1 MLTELRLSNFRL
13 FDDEVIVRF
22 RPITILIGENNAGK
36 SSVIKFLLML
46 QQSLDPGN
54 PQFLS
59 PEGDRVHLGIFS
71 ELKNSLTKEQKI
83 QFHLVSDRPI
93 SPSFQLSDYISKG
106 GFENIDTSDMK
117 FSSKVE
123 ADVFYSSE
131 SQTGITRYSLTEE
144 SSDTAIIERS
154 MNVSDDS
161 NFLGT
166 TKEMYQEVE
175 SIKMDHENPKEVVDR
190 LEKMNTQL
198 ARLAAESEFLGHLR
212 YEIGSLRH
220 LLPIRQEF
228 QRVVLLSPPPTTEV
242 GQNGKYAIPHLHR
255 MVSAN
260 DADYQFIKPHLRNV
274 TGISDIDFEKTSN
287 YMSRC
292 LARNAATGARVLIAD
307 YGFGVSQC
315 LPIFVQGAIMNRE
328 TFLMVE
334 QPEAHLHPTAQ
345 LEMGSFFG
353 ELWND
358 RRIGS
363 IIETHSDNILLRL
376 RRLVATGELDAKDV
390 SIAYFKHDEENKNMP
405 IVKNLY
411 INEDGSMQRGL
422 PMQFFGKN
430 VEEVLE
436 IGAGRYQKR
445 NAK

>member
-22 RPITILIGENNAGK
+22 RPITVLIGENNAGK
-36 SSVIKFLLML
+36 SSVVKFLLML

-54 PQFLS
+54 PQFLR

-71 ELKNSLTKEQKI
+71 ELNNSLTKEQKLH
-83 QFHLVSDRPI
+83 FELFSDRPV
-93 SPSFQLSDYISKG
+93 SPSFLLSDYIKKG
-106 GFENIDTSDMK
+106 DFENIDNSNMK
-117 FSSKVE
+117 FTSKVE

-131 SQTGITRYSLTEE
+131 SQTGTTKYSLIEE
-144 SSDTAIIERS
+144 STGTEVIDRP

-166 TKEMYQEVE
+166 AKKLYQEFD
-175 SIKMDHENPKEVVDR
+175 SIKMNHKNPEEMIAN
-190 LEKMNTQL
+190 LEKMS
-198 ARLAAESEFLGHLR
+198 ARLAAEGEFLGNFR
-212 YEIGSLRH
+212 YDISSLRH

-228 QRVVLLSPPPTTEV
+228 QRVVLLAPPPTTEV

-260 DADYQFIKPHLRNV
+260 DANYQFIRPHLKNV

-292 LARNAATGARVLIAD
+292 LAQNAATGAKVLIAD

-345 LEMGSFFG
+345 LEMGSFFCD
-353 ELWND
+353 LWKKRD
-358 RRIGS
+358 VGS
-363 IIETHSDNILLRL
+363 IIETHSDNILLRI
-376 RRLVATGELDAKDV
+376 RRLIATKKLDAKEV
-390 SIAYFKHDEENKNMP
+390 SVAYFTYDEENGNMP
-405 IVKNLY
+405 IVKNLD
-411 INEDGSMQRGL
+411 INEDGSMVPGL
-422 PMQFFGKN
+422 PAQFFGQDI
-430 VEEVLE
+430 EEALE
-436 IGAGRYQKR
+436 IMAGQYEEGHE
-445 NAK
+445 NE